1 MRSEKEKEGE
11 KKKRNPPVDCIFLC
25 IVSYFVMNIEIEL
38 WNIFTCYTL
47 HGSPR
52 DPGRITETQFLKL
65 LRDTMVM
72 DGTMTDEVL
81 TQSMLHLIWT
91 TELKTRVKDTKK
103 KAELDRLEYKEFL
116 SCLIRVA
123 TRCYP
128 NCEDAEESMHQ
139 LLMDNILPMAARRRP
154 FSMSSFV
161 DQPGIVA
168 LFDYYNEALTEI
180 FKHYGN
186 NAESLSK
193 RMFKTSA
200 TTSKSFDEEKQ
211 LIAESLLLSKTQRE
225 ENKKSFSNKNET
237 RLAYGEFLKFA
248 SDFGLSSSMGLST
261 LDLGDIYLSVICET
275 NFETT
280 VRSVDFAEFWQIL
293 VRCAFVAFK
302 DSKGVSSPDKI
313 KGMFLYI
320 WRYMQHKIVDS
331 SNQKVTGQANSSA
344 AFVGS
349 LLRGSKILNERF
361 ILAWKAD
368 EFQDYLEKPKASID
382 DEKVERDS
390 LLSST
395 IGVVSPT
402 KASAHET
409 MKRNEAFVRL
419 KKTQELKKMTAASLV
434 SVRIKD
440 TDNLGD
446 DRIQPAMLRKLLQLK
461 PDLAQLLFDCIVDEG
476 LNNVDDV
483 DSENTDDL
491 NEGDGG
497 KEGEGP
503 MSLTEL

>member
-1 MRSEKEKEGE
+1 
-11 KKKRNPPVDCIFLC
+11 
-25 IVSYFVMNIEIEL
+25 MNIEIEL

-52 DPGRITETQFLKL
+52 DPGRIAETQFLKL

-91 TELKTRVKDTKK
+91 TELKTRVKDKKK

-128 NCEDAEESMHQ
+128 SCEDPEESMHQ

-161 DQPGIVA
+161 KQPNIVA
-168 LFDYYNEALTEI
+168 LFEYYHDALTEI
-180 FKHYGN
+180 FKHYGK

-193 RMFKTSA
+193 RMFKASA
-200 TTSKSFDEEKQ
+200 ATSKSFDEEKQ
-211 LIAESLLLSKTQRE
+211 LIAESQLLSKTQRE
-225 ENKKSFSNKNET
+225 ENKKTFSKKNET
-237 RLAYGEFLKFA
+237 RLAYGEFLKFS

-261 LDLGDIYLSVICET
+261 LDLGDIYLSVISET

-280 VRSVDFAEFWQIL
+280 VRSVNFSEFWEVL

-302 DSKGVSSPDKI
+302 DSKGVASADKI

-320 WRYMQHKIVDS
+320 WRYMQHKIVDGG
-331 SNQKVTGQANSSA
+331 NQKVSGQASSST
-344 AFVGS
+344 FEGS

-368 EFQDYLEKPKASID
+368 EFQDYLEKPKANID
-382 DEKVERDS
+382 DEKVERDG
-390 LLSST
+390 LLSSS

-402 KASAHET
+402 KASAQET

-419 KKTQELKKMTAASLV
+419 KKAQEIKKATAASLV
-434 SVRIKD
+434 TVRIRD
-440 TDNLGD
+440 SDNLGD
-446 DRIQPAMLRKLLQLK
+446 DRIQPIVLRKLLQHK
-461 PDLAQLLFDCIVDEG
+461 PELAQLLFDCIVDEG
-476 LNNVDDV
+476 LNDVDDG

-491 NEGDGG
+491 NEGEGEGG
-497 KEGEGP
+497 NEGP
-503 MSLTEL
+503 MSMTEL

>member
-1 MRSEKEKEGE
+1 
-11 KKKRNPPVDCIFLC
+11 
-25 IVSYFVMNIEIEL
+25 
-38 WNIFTCYTL
+38 
-47 HGSPR
+47 
-52 DPGRITETQFLKL
+52 
-65 LRDTMVM
+65 MVM

-91 TELKTRVKDTKK
+91 TELKTRDSTDKKK
-103 KAELDRLEYKEFL
+103 KAELDRLDYKEFL

-128 NCEDAEESMHQ
+128 SCEDTEESMHQ

-161 DQPGIVA
+161 NQPGIVV
-168 LFDYYNEALTEI
+168 LFEYYNEALNEI
-180 FKHYGN
+180 FKHYGK

-193 RMFKTSA
+193 RMFKTSVA
-200 TTSKSFDEEKQ
+200 TSKSFDEEKQ
-211 LIAESLLLSKTQRE
+211 LIAESQLFTKTQRE
-225 ENKKSFSNKNET
+225 ENKKTFSKKNET

-275 NFETT
+275 HFETT
-280 VRSVDFAEFWQIL
+280 VRSVNFAEFWEVL

-331 SNQKVTGQANSSA
+331 TNKKVPGQTNSSTT
-344 AFVGS
+344 FGGS

-368 EFQDYLEKPKASID
+368 EFQDYLQKPKANID

-390 LLSST
+390 LLTSV

-402 KASAHET
+402 KASAQET
-409 MKRNEAFVRL
+409 MKRNEAYVRL
-419 KKTQELKKMTAASLV
+419 QKTQDTKKVAAASLV
-434 SVRIKD
+434 TVRIKD
-440 TDNLGD
+440 SDKLGD
-446 DRIQPAMLRKLLQLK
+446 DRIQPAVLRKLLQLK
-461 PDLAQLLFDCIVDEG
+461 PELAQLLFDCIVDEG
-476 LNNVDDV
+476 LNDVDDG

-491 NEGDGG
+491 NVREDGG
-497 KEGEGP
+497 GEGEGP
-503 MSLTEL
+503 MSLAEL